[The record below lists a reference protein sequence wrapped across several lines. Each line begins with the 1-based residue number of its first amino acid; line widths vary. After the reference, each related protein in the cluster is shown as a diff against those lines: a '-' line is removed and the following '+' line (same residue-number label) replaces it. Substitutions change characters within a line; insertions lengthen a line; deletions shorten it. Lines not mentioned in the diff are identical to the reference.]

1 MKVNDAITGA
11 LFLLLAILAFV
22 HAGSFAAMPGV
33 PYGPSLFPRVV
44 AGVMGLGGLLLMI
57 NGLRARRAAGGD
69 PGNGSAGGLAD
80 GAAGR
85 WVTLADW
92 ARRGRSY
99 LLFLAIVGVMLFYIL
114 AADMLGFLP
123 TVLAMLIA
131 LLSVT
136 RGLGRSLSNVVIAL
150 LTAVGI
156 YLLFGLALRVPLPV
170 GPVEDMLRGIL

>member
-11 LFLLLAILAFV
+11 LFLLLAILAFA
-22 HAGSFAAMPGV
+22 HAGSFTAMPGV

-44 AGVMGLGGLLLMI
+44 AGAMGLGGLLLVI
-57 NGLRARRAAGGD
+57 SGLRARRGAAAGPGD
-69 PGNGSAGGLAD
+69 GPAIGRGGET
-80 GAAGR
+80 GR

-99 LLFLAIVGVMLFYIL
+99 LLFLSIVGVMLFYIL
-114 AADMLGFLP
+114 AADALGFLP
-123 TVLAMLIA
+123 TVLAMLLA

-136 RGLGRSLSNVVIAL
+136 RGLGRSLSNAVIAL
-150 LTAVGI
+150 VTAVGI

-170 GPVEDMLRGIL
+170 GPVENLLRGVL